1 MCIRD
6 RNSAAQNG
14 IQFKAEGFAD
24 RVYTEDLA
32 LKSRTLDNAV
42 INDAETAFL
51 QFKNLYEH
59 QQILCDD
66 GVERKLEVQTICV
79 HSDTSTALD
88 ILKKIHQYLNGL
100 K

>member
-1 MCIRD
+1 MRIK
-6 RNSAAQNG
+6 
-14 IQFKAEGFAD
+14 QFRLGRCKT
-24 RVYTEDLA
+24 VNNHTVDL
-32 LKSRTLDNAV
+32 
-42 INDAETAFL
+42 NDAETAFL

-79 HSDTSTALD
+79 HSETSAALD
-88 ILKKIHQYLNGL
+88 ILKKIHHYLNGL